1 MSFKCWHS
9 RLEKLYEE
17 KRKIEKEISDTIAYA
32 LEDLLEEYGFSV
44 RRKDCDTYVHFVGKR
59 DDATVEVIFR
69 TVNSVSPYTVSYGF
83 YTEKIEGYQLAELLD
98 ARWRF
103 SDYGDG
109 AARDE
114 LSLNDFVS
122 DFEVFM
128 EVLKDEDKPRA

>member
-1 MSFKCWHS
+1 MSFKCWRS
-9 RLEKLYEE
+9 RLEKLYKE

-32 LEDLLEEYGFSV
+32 LEDLLKEYGFSV
-44 RRKDCDTYVHFVGKR
+44 KRKDHNTHIRFVGKR
-59 DDATVEVIFR
+59 HDATVEVTFR
-69 TVNSVSPYTVSYGF
+69 TINSIFPCTISYEF

-98 ARWRF
+98 AKWRF

-128 EVLKDEDKPRA
+128 EVLKDED